1 VLNKLKRPAPAFP
14 IPSNQHILGSIR
26 PYVAFRS
33 RQRARIR
40 QSARIVVERA
50 FQIAKSGKVANVS
63 ALRAQLSGEGYSN
76 SAQALAGR
84 SISNQL
90 SRLIVQARNG

>member
-1 VLNKLKRPAPAFP
+1 MPK
-14 IPSNQHILGSIR
+14 GSGVR
-26 PYVAFRS
+26 TNPV
-33 RQRARIR
+33 ARIVMDER
-40 QSARIVVERA
+40 PSVVERA

>member
-1 VLNKLKRPAPAFP
+1 MPKGRWTHQVLLRRELSSDERP
-14 IPSNQHILGSIR
+14 S
-26 PYVAFRS
+26 
-33 RQRARIR
+33 
-40 QSARIVVERA
+40 VVERA